1 MVTGSGGLT
10 WGWDLATLESLLKN
24 MTFNVFAGRLLRNQP
39 SRLEIFLTFYLFLHR
54 DFREAYEETPAT
66 V

>member
-10 WGWDLATLESLLKN
+10 WGWNLATLESLLKN
-24 MTFNVFAGRLLRNQP
+24 MSFNVFAGRLLRNQP